1 MVGTKKSSHITE
13 NTENNQRYL
22 RSSSKN
28 SENVQKS
35 TNKGEKAAKVN
46 KTKKTKKTSVQRLQ
60 DDENAETLEKLT
72 LVEQVLAEEGISIAP
87 PPHISASSASSASI
101 QSTQTPVADISDT
114 LNEDEILMPSAQ
126 SENIALD
133 SLLADKTS
141 GNLPESSNTEIEID
155 NTSKSEDDSK
165 NSDEN
170 LIDNQMEEM
179 DTNARIENA
188 EKEESELM
196 DVDIDITPKKSLP
209 VLKRGCAPSSPTDNH
224 HSISKVSRRSES
236 HSSATSGLS
245 KDELQGESHT
255 MGGFS
260 CGHAAGN
267 TYNYGDDEE
276 DPFIMPP
283 ENNNGK
289 IHLFLKSDAPKAN
302 FVISDCY
309 SPIAKKN
316 ARISLHENDN
326 WSLKGCYLSIQE
338 KKTSTVTWQ
347 INDKNKYV
355 LEILAEGADTEQR
368 TEFIAS
374 GAAGPSTNK
383 EEVVKNLII
392 SHFNIPDHL
401 IKNNSKD
408 QDIHITYEKYE
419 MIEDIWNNK
428 KPSLSTIMTSAKTNI
443 DKKVLIGVFISPST
457 YYTYAYKIFPLLE
470 YHPQM
475 TSWMKKQGGVDK
487 KCVWGSAKPNFQNL
501 NQILLGKQAAAEE
514 EKKRKSKGKGK
525 EREESEEHEK
535 KRREWRVRR
544 EKRERKRGEE
554 E

>member
-1 MVGTKKSSHITE
+1 
-13 NTENNQRYL
+13 
-22 RSSSKN
+22 
-28 SENVQKS
+28 
-35 TNKGEKAAKVN
+35 
-46 KTKKTKKTSVQRLQ
+46 
-60 DDENAETLEKLT
+60 
-72 LVEQVLAEEGISIAP
+72 
-87 PPHISASSASSASI
+87 
-101 QSTQTPVADISDT
+101 
-114 LNEDEILMPSAQ
+114 
-126 SENIALD
+126 
-133 SLLADKTS
+133 
-141 GNLPESSNTEIEID
+141 
-155 NTSKSEDDSK
+155 
-165 NSDEN
+165 
-170 LIDNQMEEM
+170 
-179 DTNARIENA
+179 
-188 EKEESELM
+188 
-196 DVDIDITPKKSLP
+196 
-209 VLKRGCAPSSPTDNH
+209 
-224 HSISKVSRRSES
+224 
-236 HSSATSGLS
+236 
-245 KDELQGESHT
+245 

-260 CGHAAGN
+260 RGHAAGN

-283 ENNNGK
+283 ENNNGE

-302 FVISDCY
+302 FVISNQEPLCDLKALLEHVGNCY

-326 WSLKGCYLSIQE
+326 WSLKGRYLSIQK
-338 KKTSTVTWQ
+338 KKTSTITWQ

-374 GAAGPSTNK
+374 GTAGPSTNK

-401 IKNNSKD
+401 VKNNSKD
-408 QDIHITYEKYE
+408 QNIHITYEKYE

-443 DKKVLIGVFISPST
+443 DKK
-457 YYTYAYKIFPLLE
+457 IFPLLE

-487 KCVWGSAKPNFQNL
+487 KSVWGSAKPNFQNL

-525 EREESEEHEK
+525 EREESEEHE
-535 KRREWRVRR
+535 
-544 EKRERKRGEE
+544 EE
-554 E
+554 EESEESEEREEREEKGGKGSKEKSKKSHRKDKGKSKKL

>member
-1 MVGTKKSSHITE
+1 
-13 NTENNQRYL
+13 
-22 RSSSKN
+22 
-28 SENVQKS
+28 
-35 TNKGEKAAKVN
+35 
-46 KTKKTKKTSVQRLQ
+46 
-60 DDENAETLEKLT
+60 
-72 LVEQVLAEEGISIAP
+72 
-87 PPHISASSASSASI
+87 
-101 QSTQTPVADISDT
+101 
-114 LNEDEILMPSAQ
+114 MPFAQ

-236 HSSATSGLS
+236 HSFSNIWF
-245 KDELQGESHT
+245 EQGMNFKGNHIQWEGSHVDMQQET
-255 MGGFS
+255 
-260 CGHAAGN
+260 HI
-267 TYNYGDDEE
+267 
-276 DPFIMPP
+276 IM
-283 ENNNGK
+283 EMMK
-289 IHLFLKSDAPKAN
+289 RSDAPKAN
-302 FVISDCY
+302 FVISNQEPLCDLKALLEHVGDCY

-326 WSLKGCYLSIQE
+326 WSLKGRYLSIQE
-338 KKTSTVTWQ
+338 KKTSTITWQ

-374 GAAGPSTNK
+374 GTAGPSTNK
-383 EEVVKNLII
+383 EEVQR
-392 SHFNIPDHL
+392 SGH
-401 IKNNSKD
+401 SY
-408 QDIHITYEKYE
+408 ITYEKYE

-443 DKKVLIGVFISPST
+443 DKK
-457 YYTYAYKIFPLLE
+457 IFPLLE

-487 KCVWGSAKPNFQNL
+487 KSVWGSAKPNFQNL

-525 EREESEEHEK
+525 EREESEEHE
-535 KRREWRVRR
+535 
-544 EKRERKRGEE
+544 EE
-554 E
+554 EERVESEEREEREEKGGKE